1 MVLRR
6 LSFSA
11 IALLVIASLP
21 SMSVQA
27 ETLASAQAETL
38 TCAQGGICRLGN
50 KGPGGGTVVYDAG
63 SLQWWGRYLEA
74 IAVPSGAGRPWSLQ
88 PTTSLYAGEI
98 TGRAHIDAKGIG
110 YGRLNT
116 AAIIAQ
122 SGPGNYA
129 ASYIDAFVL
138 NGVDDWFLPSKD
150 ELDAAYTTQAIY
162 GVPKVKR
169 SPYWSS
175 SENSA
180 NYAWYQMFQDGTQFT
195 DESGVGGI
203 AGIKQLTRNRLHRGS
218 GFPSLKY
225 QVMAMRSFPIG
236 TGEIPPQSNPMLT
249 GNTCSVVGPCVVGDI
264 GPGGGIVFYDAG
276 VHKAWGR
283 YLEAAP
289 VSVEGVGL
297 PWKRL
302 SAVDARTPVYRNTKG
317 KLARIKRVGAKAIG
331 KGQINTRAIVRT
343 YGRGRYAARYAD
355 SLVLNGYDDWFL
367 PSKDE
372 LNVMYSVL
380 STAYPRIGDYARS
393 FYWSSSEY
401 DLNNAWTVNFKDGQQ
416 FDREKWLLPDSV
428 NGVKAL
434 RVRPVRAFG

>member
-1 MVLRR
+1 MRLRSLSLVL
-6 LSFSA
+6 
-11 IALLVIASLP
+11 ASL
-21 SMSVQA
+21 V
-27 ETLASAQAETL
+27 LASVVAPSAPTKAAAPK
-38 TCAQGGICRLGN
+38 CAQGGVCRIGN
-50 KGPGGGTVVYDAG
+50 KGPGGGIIVYDAG

-74 IAVPSGAGRPWSLQ
+74 ISVPSGAGRPWSLL
-88 PTTSLYAGEI
+88 PTTSLYAGDV

-110 YGRLNT
+110 YGRINT

-122 SGPGNYA
+122 SGPGEYA
-129 ASYIDAFVL
+129 ASFADAFVL

-150 ELDAAYTTQAIY
+150 ELDAAYNTQAIF
-162 GVPKVKR
+162 GVPKVAR
-169 SPYWSS
+169 APYWSS

-195 DESGVGGI
+195 DESGVGAI
-203 AGIKQLTRNRLHRGS
+203 AGIKKLTRNRLHRGS
-218 GFPSLKY
+218 GFPSLPY
-225 QVMAMRSFPIG
+225 QMMAMRAFPAG
-236 TGEIPPQSNPMLT
+236 TGIPPVQSNPALT
-249 GNTCSVVGPCVVGDI
+249 GNTCTADGPCVVGDI
-264 GPGGGIVFYDAG
+264 GPAGGVVFYDAG
-276 VHKAWGR
+276 VRMSWGR

-302 SAVDARTPVYRNTKG
+302 DAVDIRKPVYRDSKG
-317 KLARIKRVGAKAIG
+317 QPARVKRVLAKAIG
-331 KGQINTRAIVRT
+331 MGQINTKTILKA

-355 SLVLNGYDDWFL
+355 AMVFNGYDDWFL

-401 DLNNAWTVNFKDGQQ
+401 DYNNAWTVNFKDGQQ
-416 FDREKWLLPDSV
+416 FDREKWLLPDTV

-434 RVRPVRAFG
+434 RVRPVRAFD

>member
-6 LSFSA
+6 ISIFVV
-11 IALLVIASLP
+11 ALVVTASV
-21 SMSVQA
+21 SSTSTQA
-27 ETLASAQAETL
+27 AAPK
-38 TCAQGGICRLGN
+38 CAQGGVCRIGN
-50 KGPGGGTVVYDAG
+50 VGPAGGRIVYDAG

-74 IAVPSGAGRPWSLQ
+74 VHVPAGAGRPWSLQ
-88 PTTSLYAGEI
+88 PTTSLYASDV

-110 YGRLNT
+110 YGRINT

-122 SGPGNYA
+122 SGPGDYA
-129 ASYIDAFVL
+129 ASFADSLVL

-150 ELDAAYTTQAIY
+150 ELDAAYNTQAIY
-162 GVPKVKR
+162 GVPKVAR
-169 SPYWSS
+169 APYWSS

-195 DESGVGGI
+195 DESGVGAI
-203 AGIKQLTRNRLHRGS
+203 TGIKKLTRNRLHRGS
-218 GFPSLKY
+218 GFPSLPY
-225 QVMAMRSFPIG
+225 QMMAMRSFPAG
-236 TGEIPPQSNPMLT
+236 TGVPPVQSNPVLT
-249 GNTCSVVGPCVVGDI
+249 GNTCANTGPCAVGDI
-264 GPGGGIVFYDAG
+264 GPGGGVVFYDAG
-276 VHKAWGR
+276 APMPWGR
-283 YLEAAP
+283 YMEAAP
-289 VSVEGVGL
+289 VEAEGVGL

-302 SAVDARTPVYRNTKG
+302 NAVDTRKPVYINTKTAI
-317 KLARIKRVGAKAIG
+317 ARIRRVQAKAIG
-331 KGQINTRAIVRT
+331 MGQINTKLILKA

-355 SLVLNGYDDWFL
+355 AMVLNGYDDWFL

-380 STAYPRIGDYARS
+380 STAYPRIGSYARS

-401 DLNNAWTVNFKDGQQ
+401 DFNNAWTVNFKDGQQ
-416 FDREKWLLPDSV
+416 FDREKWLLPDTV

>member
-6 LSFSA
+6 LSFLA
-11 IALLVIASLP
+11 AALVLVASV
-21 SMSVQA
+21 SSTSTQA
-27 ETLASAQAETL
+27 AAPK
-38 TCAQGGICRLGN
+38 CAQGGECRIGNLG
-50 KGPGGGTVVYDAG
+50 PAGGRIVYDAG

-74 IAVPSGAGRPWSLQ
+74 VPVPAGAGRPWSLQ
-88 PTTSLYAGEI
+88 PTTSLYAGDV

-110 YGRLNT
+110 YGRTNT
-116 AAIIAQ
+116 AAIVAQ

-129 ASYIDAFVL
+129 ASFADSLVL

-150 ELDAAYTTQAIY
+150 ELDAVYNTQAIY
-162 GVPKVKR
+162 GVPKVAR
-169 SPYWSS
+169 APYWSS

-195 DESGVGGI
+195 DESGVGAI
-203 AGIKQLTRNRLHRGS
+203 TGIKKLTRNRLHRGS
-218 GFPSLKY
+218 GFPSLPY
-225 QVMAMRSFPIG
+225 QMMAMRSFPAG
-236 TGEIPPQSNPMLT
+236 TGVPPVQSNPVLT
-249 GNTCSVVGPCVVGDI
+249 GNTCANTGPCVVGDI
-264 GPGGGIVFYDAG
+264 GPGGGVVFYDAG
-276 VHKAWGR
+276 VSLPWGR
-283 YLEAAP
+283 YMEAAP
-289 VSVEGVGL
+289 VEAEGVGL

-302 SAVDARTPVYRNTKG
+302 NAVDTRKPVYINTKTT
-317 KLARIKRVGAKAIG
+317 LARVRRVQAKAIG
-331 KGQINTRAIVRT
+331 MGQINTKIILKA

-355 SLVLNGYDDWFL
+355 AMVLNGYDDWFL

-380 STAYPRIGDYARS
+380 STAYPRIGSYARS

-401 DLNNAWTVNFKDGQQ
+401 DFNNAWTVNFKDGQQ
-416 FDREKWLLPDSV
+416 FDREKWLLPDTV